1 MKRLGPCTNIEYLGL
16 TIGSDELLVKIPQ
29 DKIEKLQDQLTSVL
43 SKRKVTLKE
52 MQSLTG
58 SLAFC
63 TKALPPGKTF
73 NRPLYG
79 SFKNVSK
86 PHHFIRLTK

>member
-16 TIGSDELLVKIPQ
+16 TIDSDELLVKIPQ

-63 TKALPPGKTF
+63 TRALLSGKTF

-79 SFKNVSK
+79 SFKNDSK

>member
-1 MKRLGPCTNIEYLGL
+1 MVQVVCVGFVCHCPLQ
-16 TIGSDELLVKIPQ
+16 GSDELLVKIPQ

-63 TKALPPGKTF
+63 TRALA
-73 NRPLYG
+73 
-79 SFKNVSK
+79 
-86 PHHFIRLTK
+86 